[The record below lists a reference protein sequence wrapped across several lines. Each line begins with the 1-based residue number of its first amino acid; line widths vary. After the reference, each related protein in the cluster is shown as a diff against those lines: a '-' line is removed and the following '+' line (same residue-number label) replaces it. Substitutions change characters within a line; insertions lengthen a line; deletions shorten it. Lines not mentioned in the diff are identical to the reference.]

1 MHEAKSCKVI
11 IFRIM
16 KSVVIGITGSI
27 AAYKAAEI
35 VSQLKKKG
43 IDINVI
49 MTKAGSEFI
58 TPLTLETLSKNPV
71 VTDMFNR
78 NHPWEVEHIALAKK
92 ADVFLVAPASAD
104 FISKAANGICDDML
118 TTTILATRA
127 EILIAPA
134 MNDNMYLNPIIQENI
149 AKLKSR
155 GYKFIDPESG
165 MLACGTSGVGRLAD
179 VNVIVQKVV
188 KLLNKKDDLKGKK
201 VLVTAGPTCEDID
214 PVRYITNRST
224 GKMGYAVARA
234 AAMRGAE
241 VTLISGKTN
250 LTAPQ
255 GVNIINIRSSQN
267 MFDEV
272 NNNFDCCDMLIM
284 AAAPADFTPVKT
296 ESEKVK
302 KNGKETLTIELVA
315 TKDILASVGV
325 RKGNRVIVG
334 FAAETQNIEN
344 NAKQKLEKKNL
355 DMIAANDVKAEKTG
369 FGYDTNAITLYSKN
383 GTVKNSGLMSKDEV
397 ADWLLDEA
405 IHYLN

>member
-344 NAKQKLEKKNL
+344 NAKPKLEKKNL